1 MSTKWAIAPIKI
13 VLAVMAALLASGCAS
28 IQLKH
33 LDSSDA
39 DKQVRFEIQT
49 PLEKAEL
56 FTQLNIATNRI
67 FRSSKT
73 VIQYQDKDAGVI
85 TGSYVSAYGSYT
97 GFNPLGRSSTFSVEQ
112 TVVFDMKAS
121 DDGSVILE
129 LQTDDYVPSDDML
142 TKGDLKSMRITG
154 TEKPGELLYLTATEL
169 QASWKVF
176 ADKLANELGGKLK

>member
-1 MSTKWAIAPIKI
+1 MSTKRATAPIKI

-28 IQLKH
+28 IRLKH
-33 LDSSDA
+33 LPASDA
-39 DKQVRFEIQT
+39 DKQARFEIQT

-56 FTQLNIATNRI
+56 FTQLNIAVNRI

-85 TGSYVSAYGSYT
+85 TGRYVSAYGSA
-97 GFNPLGRSSTFSVEQ
+97 LGSGWSFSTEQ
-112 TVVFDMKAS
+112 TVVFDIKAD

-142 TKGDLKSMRITG
+142 MLTKGDLKYYRN
-154 TEKPGELLYLTATEL
+154 TEGEVFYLTATEL
-169 QASWKVF
+169 QASWKAF
-176 ADKLANELGGKLK
+176 ADKLANELGGTLK

>member
-1 MSTKWAIAPIKI
+1 MSTKRATAPIKI
-13 VLAVMAALLASGCAS
+13 ALAVMAALLASGCAS

-39 DKQVRFEIQT
+39 DKQARFEIQT

-56 FTQLNIATNRI
+56 FTQLNIAVNRI

-85 TGSYVSAYGSYT
+85 TGRYVSAYGSALES
-97 GFNPLGRSSTFSVEQ
+97 GPWSFSTEQ
-112 TVVFDMKAS
+112 TVVFDIKAG
-121 DDGSVILE
+121 DDGSVVLE

-142 TKGDLKSMRITG
+142 TKGGLKYYRNQ
-154 TEKPGELLYLTATEL
+154 EGELFYLTATEL
-169 QASWKVF
+169 QDSWKAF